1 MFNYL
6 TKSLSGIL
14 DSLKRKGILTED
26 DIKTALREIRI
37 SLIEADVALP
47 AIKHVISKISE
58 KALGAEV
65 LKSITPDQMIVK
77 IVHDE
82 LIEILKHKGSKLE
95 LNFPAPVIIVM
106 TGLQGAG
113 KTTTT
118 AKIALKIKNTT
129 RKKVLLASV
138 DTRRPAARKQLEV
151 LGKQIDV
158 ATVSII
164 DNENPIDI
172 TTRAL
177 KEAKYGNYD
186 VLIIDTAGRSS
197 INEELIKE
205 LKDICKLSNP
215 AEILLVA
222 DCMMGQEAVNIAK
235 HFHDAVRLTGIVLS
249 KAEGD
254 DRGGAALSMSFVTG
268 VPIKFIGTGEKPDN
282 LEEFKPESMASRI
295 LGMGDIV
302 SLVDKITEAT
312 EQAESEKML
321 KKLQKGRFD
330 MNDLLSQ
337 FRTMKK
343 LGGMSSILGMIPGL
357 GKLKESS
364 AHLAHGE
371 AMFKKQEAIIYSMTK
386 NERKDPAV
394 INPSRKKRIA
404 AGSGTSIQ
412 DVNKLL
418 KQHLQMSKMMKKMG
432 QGGFKDLAFKL
443 MSQ

>member
-106 TGLQGAG
+106 AGLQGAG

-197 INEELIKE
+197 INEELISVHYLVTAKDE
-205 LKDICKLSNP
+205 AHEVQSQGHADVVGKITVPYTDIRESTIISCLTKMYMQDDPKSLKSRL
-215 AEILLVA
+215 
-222 DCMMGQEAVNIAK
+222 QEQLDYLKNAVNN
-235 HFHDAVRLTGIVLS
+235 D
-249 KAEGD
+249 
-254 DRGGAALSMSFVTG
+254 
-268 VPIKFIGTGEKPDN
+268 VPW
-282 LEEFKPESMASRI
+282 
-295 LGMGDIV
+295 
-302 SLVDKITEAT
+302 
-312 EQAESEKML
+312 
-321 KKLQKGRFD
+321 
-330 MNDLLSQ
+330 
-337 FRTMKK
+337 
-343 LGGMSSILGMIPGL
+343 
-357 GKLKESS
+357 
-364 AHLAHGE
+364 
-371 AMFKKQEAIIYSMTK
+371 
-386 NERKDPAV
+386 KDQV
-394 INPSRKKRIA
+394 FS
-404 AGSGTSIQ
+404 
-412 DVNKLL
+412 VN
-418 KQHLQMSKMMKKMG
+418 
-432 QGGFKDLAFKL
+432 F
-443 MSQ
+443 